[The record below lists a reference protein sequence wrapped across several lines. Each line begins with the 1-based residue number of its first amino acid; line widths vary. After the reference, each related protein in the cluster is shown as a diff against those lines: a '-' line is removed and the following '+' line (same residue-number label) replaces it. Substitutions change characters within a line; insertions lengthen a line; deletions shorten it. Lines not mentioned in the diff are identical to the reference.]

1 MGRKIHPEKYI
12 NAAFSRRENKVLY
25 DKFKKKAFE
34 QNSYRSSRL
43 RDFSEPPTHCRRQA
57 PLGGRQAVVGSVSRG
72 RVDKL
77 RPVPAVQGPGSAP
90 LRPPH
95 RGPPGF
101 PRPWATCL
109 HSLRAAGVLCTSSP
123 GAALTSEEP
132 KKRVL
137 VPKGSSFQVARANPS
152 SPAGP
157 RAPSCGFLR
166 SHRALYQA
174 LAQLSHS
181 LPNYF
186 RAILVAF
193 AWLELF
199 TGEAGVSAQQSC
211 PSAPS
216 LWTARTH
223 GDHHQLMLG
232 VLWDV

>member
-1 MGRKIHPEKYI
+1 MTSLKTRL
-12 NAAFSRRENKVLY
+12 N
-25 DKFKKKAFE
+25 KKATE
-34 QNSYRSSRL
+34 PLDCGTSPSL
-43 RDFSEPPTHCRRQA
+43 PPTAGAGHLWVGC
-57 PLGGRQAVVGSVSRG
+57 QAVVGSVSRG

-77 RPVPAVQGPGSAP
+77 RPVPAVQGPGSTP

-95 RGPPGF
+95 RGPQGF
-101 PRPWATCL
+101 PRPWAACL
-109 HSLRAAGVLCTSSP
+109 RSLRVAGVLCTSSP

-132 KKRVL
+132 QKRVL

-157 RAPSCGFLR
+157 RAPSRGFLR
-166 SHRALYQA
+166 SHRALYQT

-232 VLWDV
+232 SCGMYRFWQSSTPHLFCC